1 MCGLVLGIG
10 FLLVLLA
17 YYIFE
22 NKRRDR
28 VYGRPE
34 DMAENEE
41 FAQELSNKTDREI
54 PSFRYV
60 Y

>member
-1 MCGLVLGIG
+1 MCGLVLGMG
-10 FLLVLLA
+10 FLLGLLA
-17 YYIFE
+17 YYIWE

-28 VYGRPE
+28 VYGLLEETP
-34 DMAENEE
+34 ENEE
-41 FAQELSNKTDREI
+41 LAQELSNRTDREI